1 MSQALRNTTG
11 LRPAWQ
17 PGQSGNELGAHRGYR
32 RVLALA
38 RKNSPEAME
47 AIIACMRDPDASWR
61 ERLTAAT
68 VILDRAWGKPKEQ
81 FSFEGADGA
90 NILIVT
96 GVPRTEDTN
105 TVADETKA
113 VAGETT
119 YTIELDAE
127 DTA

>member
-1 MSQALRNTTG
+1 MK
-11 LRPAWQ
+11 PPWQ
-17 PGQSGNELGAHRGYR
+17 PGQSGNALGNHKNYR
-32 RVLALA
+32 AVLKLA
-38 RKNSPEAME
+38 RANSVPAMQT
-47 AIIACMRDPDASWR
+47 IIDLLKDEDPRMR
-61 ERLTAAT
+61 LQAAT

-105 TVADETKA
+105 TVADETKP
-113 VAGETT
+113 VSGETT